1 MMKTVEVGCFFL
13 NEVNLL
19 LGLGGWFTLFFP
31 YGLEKGGVQ
40 GSRSFKELLKNRH
53 QKKKT

>member
-1 MMKTVEVGCFFL
+1 MMKTVEVCFFL

-31 YGLEKGGVQ
+31 YGLEKGG
-40 GSRSFKELLKNRH
+40 GSKEVVLSKNSSKIATK
-53 QKKKT
+53 KKKT